1 MSKGLKR
8 PDISKRQRSLEEI
21 LVLGSQVKT
30 DDLKRRLIRVGL
42 KEAACEMCH
51 GTQWNGRPIP
61 LELDH
66 VNGRSD
72 DNRLENLR
80 ILCPNCHAQT
90 PTYRARN
97 IGKSSLPP
105 YPNGRGRRPKPV
117 SSVGSNPTGGTL
129 TRGSESH
136 SNRCGPGQN
145 KMCRASLGVR
155 RGTVGLWRPPRRD
168 MRRAAMFMSHTR

>member
-1 MSKGLKR
+1 MVRRLELDTSHLVGQAWSKGLKR

-117 SSVGSNPTGGTL
+117 SSVGSNPTGGTP
-129 TRGSESH
+129 
-136 SNRCGPGQN
+136 PGAHQQ
-145 KMCRASLGVR
+145 G
-155 RGTVGLWRPPRRD
+155 
-168 MRRAAMFMSHTR
+168 